1 MTADRGYGPFNLIEK
16 YTAGNFN
23 YTLTRS
29 KYGQKNVTTLSNLV
43 RSYGQFFSTTGC
55 QFFKVC
61 LMLVDPEK
69 KARLER
75 DVQRLQD
82 RCRQLS
88 AEGGE
93 KRALVKDLE
102 AQLDQ
107 LNAAKVQIPLDI
119 F

>member
-1 MTADRGYGPFNLIEK
+1 LTTDRGYGPVNLIDK

-29 KYGQKNVTTLSNLV
+29 KYGQRNVTTLTNFVKPL
-43 RSYGQFFSTTGC
+43 GQFFSTTGC

-82 RCRQLS
+82 TCRQLS
-88 AEGGE
+88 AQGGA
-93 KRALVKDLE
+93 KRALVNDLE
-102 AQLDQ
+102 AQIDQ
-107 LNAAKVQIPLDI
+107 LNAARVQIPLDM